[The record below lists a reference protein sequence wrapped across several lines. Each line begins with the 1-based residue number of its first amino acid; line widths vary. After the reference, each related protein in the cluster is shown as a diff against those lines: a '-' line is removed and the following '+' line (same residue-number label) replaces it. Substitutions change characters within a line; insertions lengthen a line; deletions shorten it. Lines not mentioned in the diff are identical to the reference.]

1 MIAAGIDIGNSTTE
15 VMIAKQEHGKTTFLG
30 YGSSQTTGLKGTV
43 DNVAGVLEAL
53 QLAQAE
59 AGDCEIERIYIN
71 ETAPVVSRLS
81 SDIVSQ
87 TIIVGS
93 AMIGHNPDTPGGY
106 GLGTGKTVLLSELE
120 HQSGGPYIVV
130 VDPSFSF
137 EEAANQIQHSLD
149 QGVEIAGAIV
159 CRDDGVLI
167 ANRLDRN
174 IPIVDEVEHI
184 DKVPIGEMAAVE
196 VAGNAAT
203 VQILSNPYGIA
214 GLFGLTPEQT
224 KAITPIARTL
234 IGARSGVVI
243 YSSSGEV
250 KLRKVDAGTIT
261 VHGSTQ
267 ERTAAVADG
276 ADRINEIVNGQDDI
290 YDITGQEGTN
300 AGAMF
305 AEVKRMAARRTGLE
319 PEAVKISDIAAVD
332 TVAPIR
338 VTGGIAGE
346 YAMENVVLIASMV
359 KTSRFPMSA
368 LAGKIQEKTGISV
381 QISGK
386 EASSALLGALTTP
399 GVSLPVAILDL
410 GGGST
415 DAAYL
420 DDTGLRYTHT
430 AGAGD
435 MVTTMINLELALEDR
450 EMAELIKRYPL
461 AKAESLHILRFEDQT
476 VKFLQEPMPS
486 EFFART
492 LIVTDEKLIPIRKK
506 GLTMEKISLVRREAK
521 RKVFAANAL
530 RALKKVAPEG
540 NIRKIDFVIMVG
552 GSALDFEVPD
562 FINETLAPYQIV
574 AGRGN
579 ILGKYAARAA
589 VAVGL
594 ILASGG
600 EAD

>member
-15 VMIAKQEHGKTTFLG
+15 VMIAKQENGKTSFLG
-30 YGSSQTTGLKGTV
+30 YASAPTTGLKGTV

-53 QLAQAE
+53 AAAQKE
-59 AGDCEIERIYIN
+59 AGEITIDQIFIN

-81 SDIVSQ
+81 SDIISQ
-87 TIIVGS
+87 TIVVGS

-106 GLGTGKTVLLSELE
+106 GIGTGRTVRLGESYPSKEE
-120 HQSGGPYIVV
+120 AYIVV
-130 VDPSFSF
+130 VDRQVPF
-137 EEAANQIQHSLD
+137 EEAARQIQTAMD
-149 QGVEIAGAIV
+149 GGVNIAGAIV

-167 ANRLDRN
+167 ANRLSRN
-174 IPIVDEVEHI
+174 IPIVDEVEQI
-184 DKVPIGEMAAVE
+184 EKVPLGELAAVE

-214 GLFGLTPEQT
+214 GIFGLTPEQT

-250 KLRKVDAGTIT
+250 KLGKVDAGSVT
-261 VHGSTQ
+261 VVGNMGEISVP
-267 ERTAAVADG
+267 VADG
-276 ADRINEIVNGQDDI
+276 ADAVNEAVNCQQTVFDIRGQ
-290 YDITGQEGTN
+290 QGTN

-305 AEVKRMAARRTGLE
+305 DEVKRMAAQRTGQE
-319 PEAVKISDIAAVD
+319 KEAVKISDIAAVD
-332 TVAPIR
+332 TFAPIKI
-338 VTGGIAGE
+338 TGGIAGE
-346 YAMENVVLIASMV
+346 YAMENVVLISSMV
-359 KTSRFPMSA
+359 KTSYFPMRA
-368 LAGKIQEKTGISV
+368 LAEKMQEKTDIPV
-381 QISGK
+381 QIAGK

-399 GVSLPVAILDL
+399 GVSVPVAILDL

-415 DAAYL
+415 DAACL
-420 DDTGLRYTHT
+420 DDGGLRYVHT

-435 MVTTMINLELALEDR
+435 MVTTMIDLELALEDR
-450 EMAELIKRYPL
+450 DLAELIKRYPL

-476 VKFLQEPMPS
+476 VKFLEQPMPP

-530 RALKKVAPEG
+530 RALQKVAPEG
-540 NIRKIDFVIMVG
+540 NIRRIEFVIMVG

-562 FINETLAPYQIV
+562 LINETLAKYNIV

-589 VAVGL
+589 VAAGL
-594 ILASGG
+594 ILAAGG
-600 EAD
+600 DMD